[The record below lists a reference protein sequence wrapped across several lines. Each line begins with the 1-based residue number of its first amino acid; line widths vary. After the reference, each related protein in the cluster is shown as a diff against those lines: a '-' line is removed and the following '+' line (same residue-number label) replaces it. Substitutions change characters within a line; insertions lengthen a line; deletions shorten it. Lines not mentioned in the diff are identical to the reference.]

1 MIRWIRLL
9 RALLFFTDENK
20 SPEAICSSAK
30 NNCIVLHTFL
40 SFEIGLH
47 VERLCLSFF
56 GFMYIRTRV
65 MSVSFEFTLPPTNEK
80 HQKSAFYS
88 AHKLLT
94 KTIVETILLCSVTT
108 SVIEIKLI
116 IQYLFVSIVYI

>member
-1 MIRWIRLL
+1 
-9 RALLFFTDENK
+9 
-20 SPEAICSSAK
+20 
-30 NNCIVLHTFL
+30 
-40 SFEIGLH
+40 
-47 VERLCLSFF
+47 
-56 GFMYIRTRV
+56 MYIRTRV

-116 IQYLFVSIVYI
+116 IQYLFVKDISLKLDS